1 MAAKHRI
8 IAIGCIA
15 LKENSEMCYIHVEG
29 AYIYLSRACEGLLQ
43 RAFNKS
49 CIKFKCSNVINLFVQ

>member
-15 LKENSEMCYIHVEG
+15 LKENSEICYIHVEG
-29 AYIYLSRACEGLLQ
+29 AYIS
-43 RAFNKS
+43 
-49 CIKFKCSNVINLFVQ
+49 I